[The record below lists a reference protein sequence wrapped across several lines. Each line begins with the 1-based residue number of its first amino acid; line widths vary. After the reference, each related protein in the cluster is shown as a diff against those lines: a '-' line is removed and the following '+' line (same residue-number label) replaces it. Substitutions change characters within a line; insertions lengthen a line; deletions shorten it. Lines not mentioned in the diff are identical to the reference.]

1 MEKEDNTREAEE
13 HYLAVLRV
21 YILVFTLY
29 SPAADMPDTSEAT
42 QGLTYTFS
50 CL

>member
-1 MEKEDNTREAEE
+1 MEKEDNTREAE